1 MNEVEQMERV
11 NLLQAEE
18 VRELVRK
25 RKQYEYKLQK
35 RSKVKE
41 DFLEY
46 ITYESNLLKLL
57 EMRRESTGYQHKQ
70 AEIEGSIKTRI
81 NKLFKIL
88 EHRNQSDAKIWL
100 SHIQFLKTSG
110 WDEAVSRLYLRM
122 LQVHS
127 DKPGLWIEAA
137 RWEFE
142 DLGSA
147 ENGRKVM
154 LRGLRFLPKSW
165 ILQREYVKLELLYVE
180 QLRKRKDVLAGSNNT
195 EDDTDD
201 KDEQEDDNADD
212 GVLDCSIVRLV
223 AMNAV
228 ETIEDP
234 SFIVSLIAT
243 IRIFPFA
250 EKVAQELLDTLE
262 EKYPESVITWDTIAR
277 EKLKDGIIP
286 CVEKYFQG
294 LESMKSK
301 ELFGL
306 AFSTLTELPTIFPK
320 CMVRITKNIMKLLK
334 FGKENSLLSVEH
346 FKFWIELL
354 DDESHA
360 DEKSEIIDL
369 AVETHPHSVD
379 LWTEKMVFASK
390 LPEEATKSDAMK
402 ATKAAQKHFSDALE
416 ALKNE
421 KDSSLKIWNVMLRL
435 VDPETGWAMLT
446 DEDSLLDRNNP
457 ALRLLHLGRAGYKSL
472 TCAREVYSSY
482 KLLPPFSAEFHWK
495 MLSLEAEQD
504 QVDTGHS
511 RQVLSILC
519 DQFGKEDP
527 RCWLEAARL
536 EIDSGKPLE
545 AATILAR
552 AEANLKPELRG
563 KFAIL
568 RDKMNL

>member
-46 ITYESNLLKLL
+46 IAYESNLLKLL
-57 EMRRESTGYQHKQ
+57 EMRRESTGYHHKQ

-88 EHRNQSDAKIWL
+88 EHRNQSDVKIWL

-110 WDEAVSRLYLRM
+110 WEEAVSRLYLRL
-122 LQVHS
+122 LQVHN

-142 DLGSA
+142 DMGSA

-180 QLRKRKDVLAGSNNT
+180 QLRKRRDVLAGSNTAEYDN
-195 EDDTDD
+195 
-201 KDEQEDDNADD
+201 DENEKENDEKED
-212 GVLDCSIVRLV
+212 GVLDCSVVKLV

-228 ETIEDP
+228 ETIADP
-234 SFIVSLIAT
+234 GFIVSLIAT
-243 IRIFPFA
+243 VRIFPFA
-250 EKVAQELLDTLE
+250 EKVAQELLNTLE
-262 EKYPESVITWDTIAR
+262 EKFPESVITWDTIAR
-277 EKLKDGIIP
+277 EKLNDGIVP
-286 CVEKYFQG
+286 CVDKYFQG
-294 LESMKSK
+294 LELMKSK

-306 AFSTLTELPTIFPK
+306 AFSTLTELPTTFPK
-320 CMVRITKNIMKLLK
+320 CMVRITKNILKLLK
-334 FGKENSLLSVEH
+334 FGKENNLLAVEH

-354 DDESHA
+354 DDDTFS

-369 AVETHPHSVD
+369 AIETYPDSVD
-379 LWTEKMVFASK
+379 LWTEKMVFSGK
-390 LPEEATKSDAMK
+390 LPGDATKSDTLK
-402 ATKAAQKHFSDALE
+402 ATKAVQKHFSAALE
-416 ALKNE
+416 ALKNG
-421 KDSSLKIWNVMLRL
+421 KNSSLEIWNVMLRL

-457 ALRLLHLGRAGYKSL
+457 SLRLLHLDRAGYKSL
-472 TCAREVYSSY
+472 TCAREVYSNY
-482 KLLPPFSAEFHWK
+482 KLLPPFSADFHWK

-504 QVDTGHS
+504 QVDHGHS
-511 RQVLSILC
+511 RQILSTLC

-552 AEANLKPELRG
+552 AEASLKPELRG
-563 KFAIL
+563 KFAVL